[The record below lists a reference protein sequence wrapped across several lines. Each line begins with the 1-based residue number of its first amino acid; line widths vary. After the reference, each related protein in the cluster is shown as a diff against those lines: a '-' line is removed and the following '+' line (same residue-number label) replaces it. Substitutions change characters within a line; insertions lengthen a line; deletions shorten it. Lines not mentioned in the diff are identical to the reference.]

1 MSSCLSSTRPPS
13 EGLGLVIP
21 AKAGIHFYLGFTR
34 TKQWYREFSS
44 ASAAAEFLSLAC
56 PRERNQ
62 REGHPE
68 IAPAFGGFA
77 SVLRGFSTARPCT
90 GEKLARFLRAP
101 AVAADPP
108 ARRRDLRDRDQ
119 EQRRA
124 SSWLSLP
131 SLAPSSA
138 AGLGGKARMFER
150 RDARVRAGPSSASSA
165 GHRTKSGARVGCPFS
180 WLLLFGH
187 AKRSNS
193 AAAEADET
201 PPQIRFQRVRPGPS
215 WMTAGIPPR
224 SPVFAGMT
232 SKI

>member
-108 ARRRDLRDRDQ
+108 ARRRDLR
-119 EQRRA
+119 EGGSRA
-124 SSWLSLP
+124 RSKSSPDVVVGSWIP
-131 SLAPSSA
+131 SMAPSSA
-138 AGLGGKARMFER
+138 AGLGGKARMFEAMDGR
-150 RDARVRAGPSSASSA
+150 ARAGPRLASSA
-165 GHRTKSGARVGCPFS
+165 GRRQSRVAFLMVPFH
-180 WLLLFGH
+180 WRCKEKGLG
-187 AKRSNS
+187 R
-193 AAAEADET
+193 
-201 PPQIRFQRVRPGPS
+201 RRG
-215 WMTAGIPPR
+215 GR
-224 SPVFAGMT
+224 SPAAPSHQASNAVRWTLPFAATMN
-232 SKI
+232 